1 MRMRTAGFIV
11 AIMLASGSGY
21 GLALIFAAEN
31 KLKSE
36 AIDSKVIRR
45 AETRRNTGDWGVMD
59 M

>member
-1 MRMRTAGFIV
+1 MRTAGFIV